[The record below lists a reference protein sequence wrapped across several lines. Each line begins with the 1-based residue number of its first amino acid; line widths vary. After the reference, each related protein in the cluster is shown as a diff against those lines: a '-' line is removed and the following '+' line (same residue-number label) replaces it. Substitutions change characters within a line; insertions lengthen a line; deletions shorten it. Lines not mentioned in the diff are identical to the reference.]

1 MSFALW
7 AIPAVI
13 TLAGLIAITIAATR
27 MAEEAGRLKLVL
39 LRVSELQPEARALAA
54 EARALA
60 ANRPGGSRR

>member
-1 MSFALW
+1 MTVALW

-13 TLAGLIAITIAATR
+13 TLAGLIAIAIAATR
-27 MAEEAGRLKLVL
+27 MTEEAGRLRLVM
-39 LRVSELQPEARALAA
+39 LRVADLQPEARALAA